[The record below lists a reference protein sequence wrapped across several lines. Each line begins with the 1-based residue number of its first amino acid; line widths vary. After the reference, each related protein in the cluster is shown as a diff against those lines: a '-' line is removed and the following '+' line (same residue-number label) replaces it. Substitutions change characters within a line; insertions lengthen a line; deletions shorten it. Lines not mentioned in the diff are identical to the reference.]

1 MKHTGSGGGARLRG
15 MGGGFSFSGGL
26 VASGRSL
33 ALWGL
38 SFVAALLSPAVFV
51 VVLLLG
57 TGLGLVLLAPVVRAV
72 RWLAD
77 RQRALAYRWSDV
89 RIPAYYLPV
98 PEAAPGR
105 RGLLA
110 RLRWIV
116 RDPQTWRDWL
126 WLALDPIVGAA
137 LAVGPVAL
145 ILGGFWAIG
154 LAFYGVPLSR
164 EWDGLRYLFIPIRD
178 QSTATLAGVLGL
190 LQLPLALWLAPRSVR
205 LHARYTRFVLAPS
218 ENARTAY
225 RIERLTATR
234 AEAAEAQSA
243 EIRRI
248 ERDLHDG
255 AQARLVAMGMTLGAA
270 EHLLDRDPAAVRD
283 LLVQARE
290 SSSKALEELRDLV
303 RGVHPPILADRGLGD
318 AVRSLAL
325 VCPLD
330 VRVAVDLPGR
340 PDASV
345 ESAAYF
351 AVSEVLTNAAK
362 HSGSDRV
369 RVDIGHE
376 LGLLRVEITDDG
388 RGGADPGR
396 GSGLRGIER
405 RLAVFDGVLTVTSPP
420 NGPTR
425 VTMEIPCAL
434 SSPKT
439 ASSFDT
445 G

>member
-1 MKHTGSGGGARLRG
+1 MNHAGSGGGARLRG
-15 MGGGFSFSGGL
+15 LGGGFSFRAGL
-26 VASGRSL
+26 VALGRSL

-38 SFVAALLSPAVFV
+38 SFVAMLLSLAASV

-57 TGLGLVLLAPVVRAV
+57 TGLGLVLLAPVVGAV
-72 RWLAD
+72 RRLAD
-77 RQRALAYRWSDV
+77 RQRALAYRWSGV
-89 RIPAYYLPV
+89 RIPACYLPA
-98 PEAAPGR
+98 PEAASGGR
-105 RGLLA
+105 GFFA

-126 WLALDPIVGAA
+126 WLALDPVVGAT
-137 LAVGPVAL
+137 LVFGPVAL
-145 ILGGFWAIG
+145 VLGGFWAIG
-154 LAFYGVPLSR
+154 LAFHGVSLSR
-164 EWDGLRYLFIPIRD
+164 EWDGLWYLFVPVRD
-178 QSTATLAGVLGL
+178 QTSATLAGVLGL

-205 LHARYTRFVLAPS
+205 LHARYTRAVLAPS
-218 ENARTAY
+218 GKARAAY

-234 AEAAEAQSA
+234 AEAADAQSA

-270 EHLLDRDPAAVRD
+270 EHLLESDPAAVRE

-325 VCPLD
+325 ICPLD
-330 VRVAVDLPGR
+330 VEVVVDLPGR
-340 PDASV
+340 PDAAV

-362 HSGSDRV
+362 HSGADRV

-405 RLAVFDGVLTVTSPP
+405 RLATFDGVLTVTSPP

-425 VTMEIPCAL
+425 VTMEIPCAV

-439 ASSFDT
+439 SSSFGT
-445 G
+445 E